1 MEKTVHIPLPFKQV
15 SSPSHLPQP
24 SEHRHTS
31 NSPLVSDNSDN
42 NLLASPLG
50 RQIRHVF
57 AACGEIISIK
67 FRRRPGVV
75 SVIVEYDTKA
85 QAAEAVKYNGWTCS
99 LLPGFLDE
107 DAPASI
113 TVTYA
118 TGPRSPSPVGVR
130 RSKRKTPEPDELPEY
145 DEAAG
150 NEVIADLKEARR
162 GYHGA
167 LLALQAWNK
176 KG

>member
-1 MEKTVHIPLPFKQV
+1 MRNAPPSQPPPCVFPDPLDFYLA
-15 SSPSHLPQP
+15 PSLW
-24 SEHRHTS
+24 
-31 NSPLVSDNSDN
+31 L
-42 NLLASPLG
+42 
-50 RQIRHVF
+50 QIRHVF
-57 AACGEIISIK
+57 AACGEIVTIK

-75 SVIVEYDTKA
+75 SVLVEYDTKA

-99 LLPGFLDE
+99 LLPGALDE

-118 TGPRSPSPVGVR
+118 TGPRSPSPIGVR
-130 RSKRKTPEPDELPEY
+130 RAKRKTPEPHELPEF

-150 NEVIADLKEARR
+150 NEVINDLKEARR
-162 GYHGA
+162 RFHGA
-167 LLALQAWNK
+167 LLALQAWTK